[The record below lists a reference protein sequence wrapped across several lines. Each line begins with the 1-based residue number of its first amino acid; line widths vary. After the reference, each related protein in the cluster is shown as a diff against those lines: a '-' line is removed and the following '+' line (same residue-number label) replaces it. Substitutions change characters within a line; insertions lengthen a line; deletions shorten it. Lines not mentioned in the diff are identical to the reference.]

1 MSDDPVAIREELRG
15 DSWRTV
21 RVRGT
26 QLGLHWHLDSDGYWY
41 AGENFFTWEQLVAFD
56 GPLIPLAFNGPI
68 RRVLAEIVKL
78 RRQVASMPQV
88 QEKGRRLGWDE
99 AVAELRDRAA
109 TESSMLRPSS
119 MAQAFLVAS
128 DFLNQ
133 RKTEPPKDV
142 PQKSALS
149 TDVDLQALAKLVE
162 KVNGFV
168 YQGHR
173 LDAIVNAVIVLR
185 EDPELA
191 AKLLGGSS

>member
-1 MSDDPVAIREELRG
+1 MSDDPVALREELRG

-41 AGENFFTWEQLVAFD
+41 AGENPLTWDQLVEFD

-88 QEKGRRLGWDE
+88 QEKGRQLAKE
-99 AVAELRDRAA
+99 
-109 TESSMLRPSS
+109 P
-119 MAQAFLVAS
+119 AQ
-128 DFLNQ
+128 
-133 RKTEPPKDV
+133 
-142 PQKSALS
+142 S
-149 TDVDLQALAKLVE
+149 TDIDLQALAKLVE

-168 YQGHR
+168 YQGHG
-173 LDAIVNAVIVLR
+173 LDAIVNAVIALR